1 MALVRKDVLIPLV
14 VVIIGLWAAAVG
26 VWVGG
31 GEPTSFLAFVLV
43 GFVLAVLVPA
53 GLLQLGLALS
63 LRERAGTTDLVV
75 SVVLYQQLAV
85 LGYLGFGAL
94 EEKTRIWQSV
104 HVAQDVGWFLG
115 LLAAVVVFSEV
126 KKVSLRAAG
135 VAWIYL
141 GLYHL
146 VLMLGD
152 LFWGEQLLGELLG
165 GAT

>member
-1 MALVRKDVLIPLV
+1 MPSIRKDVFLP
-14 VVIIGLWAAAVG
+14 VIIVISGLLAAAIS
-26 VWVGG
+26 VWAGG
-31 GEPTSFLAFVLV
+31 GESMNFLTFVLL

-63 LRERAGTTDLVV
+63 LGESAKTTDLFVP
-75 SVVLYQQLAV
+75 VVLYQQLAV
-85 LGYLGFGAL
+85 LGYLGLGSL

-104 HVAQDVGWFLG
+104 QVAQDVGWFLG
-115 LLAAVVVFSEV
+115 LLVAVVVFSQV